1 MGVVHFC
8 YVFDWHK
15 GVRVFFLG
23 GGGASRVEIFK
34 GAHFRGCEPIRYA
47 NIGRIYWKSGGEG
60 HFCLSL
66 NLPMQTPKHRKFYS
80 TSRSYGGS

>member
-1 MGVVHFC
+1 MFLIGT
-8 YVFDWHK
+8 K
-15 GVRVFFLG
+15 ESGSFFLG
-23 GGGASRVEIFK
+23 GVLVGSKSLK